1 MLTWALVYEEHNP
14 QMESRVPHHIPGVS
28 SSIMVQPLLNSR
40 IPYGRLQHP
49 LTIYPIDQMQSLHWR
64 MTTSTPLLWSH
75 NSHQATRQA
84 RGDRKSCWEP
94 RTILICPA
102 ARSQM
107 PLHIPGYPSVVVPA
121 PSAAAAAPPLI
132 KSCWIMQL
140 QPLLWIRTLLAMATA
155 GP

>member
-1 MLTWALVYEEHNP
+1 
-14 QMESRVPHHIPGVS
+14 MESRVPHHIPGVS

-49 LTIYPIDQMQSLHWR
+49 LTIYPIDQMQSLHLENDYID
-64 MTTSTPLLWSH
+64 TPAVISQQPPSH
-75 NSHQATRQA
+75 KAA

-121 PSAAAAAPPLI
+121 PSAAAAAPHLI